1 MRAGNQHR
9 ANRGAAQARSGSLDG
24 SDPANRIAR
33 TPARPAVRTRLDR
46 RLLGTATRMNRRA
59 AARATRGAFARIE
72 SVRLAGVRLVD
83 GF

>member
-9 ANRGAAQARSGSLDG
+9 ANRGAAQARSGSFDG

-46 RLLGTATRMNRRA
+46 RLLGTATRMNRCAASR
-59 AARATRGAFARIE
+59 AARAWRAARSRGSNRCAWPA
-72 SVRLAGVRLVD
+72 SV
-83 GF
+83 